1 MCMSGIDMYEMSHE
15 EKEYLKQYDITKY
28 ERPSVAADMAV
39 FSVMNEQRGE
49 EIRDRENYRKLPQ
62 KKLKI
67 LLIKRGTYPYKDCW
81 ALPGGFCRKGEDV
94 LAAAYRELFE
104 ETQVK
109 DAYLDLVGTFG
120 EEGRDPRGWI
130 ISNTFLALFDGEK
143 CRLRAGSDAW
153 DARWFDVDYEKENV
167 VEYSTENVVRYDAE
181 KVEEYGTENVKEYEQ
196 ENVEEYNKENV
207 AGKHETSADKKVIMH
222 HLKLI
227 NRDEGTPIVLEAA
240 VKEKRCMQNI
250 YVKTEYEIEKENG
263 LAFDHAKIITYA
275 LSFLRNQ
282 VQSDGRIVFHI
293 MPEYFT
299 LTELQNAFEVI
310 LGKELLTANFR
321 RKMTDYVVETEQ
333 MIEGA
338 GHRPAKLFKRNM
350 KTLFMDGE

>member
-1 MCMSGIDMYEMSHE
+1 MYEMSYE

-153 DARWFDVDYEKENV
+153 DARWFDVEYEKENV
-167 VEYSTENVVRYDAE
+167 V
-181 KVEEYGTENVKEYEQ
+181 
-196 ENVEEYNKENV
+196 
-207 AGKHETSADKKVIMH
+207 GKHETSADKKVIMH

-227 NRDEGTPIVLEAA
+227 NRDEDTPIVLEAA